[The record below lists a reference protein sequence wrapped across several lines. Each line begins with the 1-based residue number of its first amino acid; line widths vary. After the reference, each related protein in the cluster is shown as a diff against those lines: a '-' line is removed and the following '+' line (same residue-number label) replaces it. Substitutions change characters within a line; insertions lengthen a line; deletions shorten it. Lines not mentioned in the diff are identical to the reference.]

1 MELSALRELGFK
13 FIKTTVFK
21 GFMATLVLLSPILV
35 IIISMGIG
43 YLSISPAEIINILIA
58 KIVNLELDE
67 KQKVYETVIFN
78 IRLPR
83 ILLASLVGCSLS
95 VCGAVLQA
103 MFRNPLVEPYILGIS
118 SGAAFG
124 AALALGLGLLSG
136 SVQILAFIFGMISV
150 FLAYGM
156 AKSGG
161 EVPVINL
168 VLAGIIVSALFTA
181 LTSLIKFFIDPH
193 KLAGIVYWI
202 MGSFSSADWNSL
214 TTVTAP
220 IIACLILLIALSWRL
235 NVLSLSDEEAKALG
249 VKVSRERFLILS
261 IATLMTACAVSVSG
275 IIGWVGLLIPHVV
288 RLAFGSDNRV
298 VIPIS
303 ASLGAIFMVLADNIA
318 RSAFSFELPI
328 SVLTTILGAPVFM
341 LLVRRRARRVWS

>member
-1 MELSALRELGFK
+1 
-13 FIKTTVFK
+13 
-21 GFMATLVLLSPILV
+21 
-35 IIISMGIG
+35 
-43 YLSISPAEIINILIA
+43 
-58 KIVNLELDE
+58 
-67 KQKVYETVIFN
+67 
-78 IRLPR
+78 
-83 ILLASLVGCSLS
+83 
-95 VCGAVLQA
+95 
-103 MFRNPLVEPYILGIS
+103 
-118 SGAAFG
+118 
-124 AALALGLGLLSG
+124 LALGLGLLSG
-136 SVQILAFIFGMISV
+136 SVQVLAFIFGMISV
-150 FLAYGM
+150 FLAYSM

-193 KLAGIVYWI
+193 KLAGVVYWI
-202 MGSFSSADWNSL
+202 MGSFSSADWSSL
-214 TTVTAP
+214 ATVTIP

-249 VKVSRERFLILS
+249 VNVSRERFLILC

-288 RLAFGSDNRV
+288 RLAFSSDNRV

-303 ASLGAIFMVLADNIA
+303 ASLGASFMVLADNIA

-341 LLVRRRARRVWS
+341 LLVRRRAKRVWS